1 MNLLDFSNFLRLA
14 KEISTVSDEDKIKE
28 FQDLKQ
34 DVEKKI
40 TKVQCSRQ
48 IFEKL
53 PAGSMVPICLLE
65 VTYIKGWI
73 SSEPALVFRFGTF
86 EEQPIKT
93 TEEQISY
100 VKNIID
106 TSGYFADTYKIE
118 HVSPGNV
125 KTNIKN
131 SNYGMYI
138 SVTLL

>member
-40 TKVQCSRQ
+40 IKVQCSRQ

-106 TSGYFADTYKIE
+106 TSGYFSDTYKIE
-118 HVSPGNV
+118 YVSPGNV